1 MKIEQ
6 IMELDEYAGRI
17 PPAAY
22 QQIQQQEQ

>member
-22 QQIQQQEQ
+22 EQALQK